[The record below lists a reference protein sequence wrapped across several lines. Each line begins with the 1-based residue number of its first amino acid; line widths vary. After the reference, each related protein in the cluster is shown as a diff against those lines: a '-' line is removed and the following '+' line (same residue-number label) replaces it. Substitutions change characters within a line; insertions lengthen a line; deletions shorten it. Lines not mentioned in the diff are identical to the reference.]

1 MRSPGYTARMSLA
14 LGLLALLSAG
24 VHLLAPEASRLALVS
39 KPLPVLCLLLLALRH
54 GRGSYPRGLAAGFL
68 ASAAGD
74 LLLELPGLFLQGLL
88 AFLLAHLC
96 YAAAFTLESRRLAP
110 TRALPFAAVVAT
122 ILAGLWPGLGGLRL
136 PVTVYA
142 CGFLLTLWRAAAC
155 LGTTAR
161 GRRAE
166 RLALCGALVFAA
178 SDSLI
183 GLTRFRGP
191 VPGAGLA
198 ILLLYWLGQALI
210 AASVVPARPRS

>member
-1 MRSPGYTARMSLA
+1 MSLA
-14 LGLLALLSAG
+14 LGPLALLSA
-24 VHLLAPEASRLALVS
+24 VAHLLAAQGGALALAT
-39 KPLPVLCLLLLALRH
+39 KPLPVLCLMLLALRH
-54 GRGSYPRGLAAGFL
+54 GRGAYPRALAAGFV

-96 YAAAFTLESRRLAP
+96 YATAFTLESRRLALA
-110 TRALPFAAVVAT
+110 RALPFAALVGA
-122 ILAGLWPGLGGLRL
+122 ILAGLWAGLGSLRL

-155 LGTTAR
+155 LGATAR
-161 GRRAE
+161 GPRAE
-166 RLALCGALVFAA
+166 RLALAGALLFAA

-191 VPGAGLA
+191 LPGAGLA
-198 ILLLYWLGQALI
+198 ILLLYWTGQALI
-210 AASVVPARPRS
+210 AASVVPGRARG

>member
-1 MRSPGYTARMSLA
+1 MSLA
-14 LGLLALLSAG
+14 LGLLALLSAV
-24 VHLLAPEASRLALVS
+24 VHLLAGEASTLALVA

-54 GRGSYPRGLAAGFL
+54 GRGAYPRALAAGFL
-68 ASAAGD
+68 ASAVGD

-88 AFLLAHLC
+88 AFLAAHLC
-96 YAAAFTLESRRLAP
+96 YAAAFTLESRRLALA
-110 TRALPFAAVVAT
+110 RALPFAAVVGS
-122 ILAGLWPGLGGLRL
+122 ILAGLWAGLGAWRL

-155 LGTTAR
+155 LGATAR

-166 RLALCGALVFAA
+166 LLALAGALVFAA

-191 VPGAGLA
+191 VAGAGLA
-198 ILLLYWLGQALI
+198 ILLLYWTGQALI
-210 AASVVPARPRS
+210 AASVAPGRARA